1 MGNPV
6 ENKNLRSHFGQE
18 RVASKIRAMFL
29 SGDGGGVEDMM
40 GNVSC
45 LVILVHMC
53 TLQLRFFSKE
63 ASKSNP
69 PLL

>member
-1 MGNPV
+1 MGKPV

-40 GNVSC
+40 GNASC
-45 LVILVHMC
+45 LVILV
-53 TLQLRFFSKE
+53 RFFSKE

-69 PLL
+69 RLL